1 LSKQCRFGGKCLHKN
16 EPNCAVK
23 EGLEKTIVSESR
35 YQSYLM
41 ILAEIE
47 EQNYWERQKGY

>member
-1 LSKQCRFGGKCLHKN
+1 
-16 EPNCAVK
+16 
-23 EGLEKTIVSESR
+23 LEKTIVSESR